1 METAPS
7 IRRRF
12 DSVEQEAYL
21 TLWRVYDR
29 LRAVETEVLERWEL
43 SAQQYN
49 VLRLLQAAHPQPLP
63 TLTVAGRLISRAPDI
78 TRMVDKLVA
87 RGLVCRQRSQEDRRA
102 ALLGITA
109 AGERVLREIFPV
121 LQAAH
126 QRQVGHLSR
135 RELKQLIGLLR
146 KAGRPHEPEGSPWR

>member
-1 METAPS
+1 MATAS
-7 IRRRF
+7 STRRRF

-29 LRAVETEVLERWEL
+29 LRAVESEVLERWDL

-49 VLRLLQAAHPQPLP
+49 VLRLLEVAHPQPLP
-63 TLTVAGRLISRAPDI
+63 TLTVASRLISRAPDI

-102 ALLGITA
+102 AMLGITA
-109 AGERVLREIFPV
+109 AGLLVLREIFPV

-126 QRQVGHLSR
+126 QRQVGHLSQ
-135 RELKQLIGLLR
+135 RELKQLIRLLR
-146 KAGRPHEPEGSPWR
+146 KAGKPHEPEGSPWR